1 MFCHKCGIQLAE
13 KARFCQACGTPV
25 VSLSERNLVDTKKE
39 RVQKNHKNSSG
50 SAMLKVFILVL
61 VVVVGF
67 FKVQNIV
74 GYFDVGGADSSSSSG
89 YSVSVGKHREPKKVL
104 DCLTCGGNGDCPDC
118 NGYGTQENY
127 AGAGD
132 YVTSVCST
140 CHGSRTCRACGG
152 SGKR

>member
-1 MFCHKCGIQLAE
+1 MFCHKCGTQLAE

-25 VSLSERNLVDTKKE
+25 VSLDKQTPAGTQRGK
-39 RVQKNHKNSSG
+39 VQKNRSSG
-50 SAMLKVFILVL
+50 SSSLKLKAFILVM

-67 FKVQNIV
+67 FKVQNV
-74 GYFDVGGADSSSSSG
+74 LGYFGGGGSDSGSSVGS
-89 YSVSVGKHREPKKVL
+89 SVSVGKHREPQKIL
-104 DCLTCGGNGDCPDC
+104 DCLTCDGDGDCPDC